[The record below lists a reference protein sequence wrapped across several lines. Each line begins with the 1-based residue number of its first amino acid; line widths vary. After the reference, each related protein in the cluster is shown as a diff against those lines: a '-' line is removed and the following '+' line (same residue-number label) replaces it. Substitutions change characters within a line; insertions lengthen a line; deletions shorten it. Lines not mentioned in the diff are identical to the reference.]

1 MKHTLERDMH
11 KIRNRFTV
19 ILMVLSLLGLLTSC
33 SRFDHDFD
41 PAVVTDYQAEI
52 FTPLQSSFNAITATD
67 LDPVMAFYAPEYL
80 HNGADQAAR
89 EQYIQSLFSAS
100 TTLNFVVT
108 MQETV
113 QLTDTTA
120 VANWNLKAFVPEARF
135 AIADTTYNGEKIVK
149 RNNQWLLLGNQ
160 MSGSGSTLKQRVI
173 VENFTFTTCPNCPE
187 VEAVLHSLQLQ
198 YPTQFSYLE
207 YHFGDVLDIGNGDI
221 FSYYAGSTMP
231 LSIFQ
236 GTTKLTGSTEAVL
249 AQYQSL
255 FSNLSALDSSFR
267 IDNFDYTMT
276 NQNLSGTVHVTPL
289 GTAVDPSSLR
299 LKYVLIEKVSAVTN
313 SVGEPCRN
321 VVRAKGSVDI
331 STQDFANDISFDLP
345 INVVIPDDAYLLV
358 YVQNVPTPYANNAT
372 IYNGI
377 EVPVSVTTK

>member
-1 MKHTLERDMH
+1 M
-11 KIRNRFTV
+11 
-19 ILMVLSLLGLLTSC
+19 GLLTSC

-41 PAVVTDYQAEI
+41 PAVVTDFQTVI
-52 FTPLQSSFNAITATD
+52 FTPLQSSFNAITATN
-67 LDPVMAFYAPEYL
+67 LEPVMAYYTPEYL
-80 HNGADQAAR
+80 HNGVDKAAR
-89 EQYIQSLFSAS
+89 EQYYQSLFSAAS
-100 TTLNFVVT
+100 TLNFVVT

-120 VANWNLKAFVPEARF
+120 VTNWNLKVYVPEARF
-135 AIADTTYNGEKIVK
+135 AIADTTFTGTKIVK

-160 MSGSGSTLKQRVI
+160 LTEGSSTLKQRVI

-187 VEAVLHSLQLQ
+187 VEAVLHALQLQ

-249 AQYQSL
+249 AQYHSL
-255 FSNLSALDSSFR
+255 FSNLSALESSFQ
-267 IDNFDYTMT
+267 IDNLNYTMT
-276 NQNLSGTVHVTPL
+276 SQNLSGTVRVTPL
-289 GTAVDPSSLR
+289 GTAVDQSALR
-299 LKYVLIEKVSAVTN
+299 LKYVLIEKVSAITN
-313 SVGEPCRN
+313 SVQEPCRN
-321 VVRAKGSVDI
+321 VVRAKGSMDI
-331 STQDFANDISFDLP
+331 STHDFASDISFSLP
-345 INVVIPDDAYLLV
+345 INVTIPDDAYLLV
-358 YVQNVPTPYANNAT
+358 YVQKVPTTYTNNAT